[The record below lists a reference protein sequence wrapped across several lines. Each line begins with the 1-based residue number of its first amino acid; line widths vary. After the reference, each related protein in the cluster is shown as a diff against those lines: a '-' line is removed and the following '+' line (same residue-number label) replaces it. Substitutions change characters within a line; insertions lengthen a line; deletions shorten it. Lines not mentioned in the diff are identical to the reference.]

1 MGRAEEELVVG
12 TLVSGDSLGIDD
24 ADYLDRKEDECGD
37 RGIGG
42 LEEVTHKFHKY
53 NACR

>member
-1 MGRAEEELVVG
+1 MGRAEVELELA

-24 ADYLDRKEDECGD
+24 ADYSDRKEDEGGD

-42 LEEVTHKFHKY
+42 LEEVTHEFHK
-53 NACR
+53 